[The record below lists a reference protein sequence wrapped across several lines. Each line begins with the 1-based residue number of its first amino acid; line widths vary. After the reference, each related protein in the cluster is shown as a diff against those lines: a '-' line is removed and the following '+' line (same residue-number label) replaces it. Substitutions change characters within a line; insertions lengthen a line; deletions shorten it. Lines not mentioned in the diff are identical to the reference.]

1 MMLIIIVI
9 EPSMP
14 INYLNS
20 FRKDVAGLGQEKG
33 GHGLLVGKRGVEVV
47 EHLVEDCR
55 DDCFHIIW

>member
-1 MMLIIIVI
+1 MMRIIIVI